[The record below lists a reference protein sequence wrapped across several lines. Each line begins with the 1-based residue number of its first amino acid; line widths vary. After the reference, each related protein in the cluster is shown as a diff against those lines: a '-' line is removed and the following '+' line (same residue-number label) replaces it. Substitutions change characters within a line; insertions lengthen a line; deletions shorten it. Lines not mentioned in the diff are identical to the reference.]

1 MMQKQRTTGQGEM
14 TASPLTTERFM
25 AMVEAEHRPLGE
37 EDGVAANVNSG
48 SASSNEASLSE
59 EESED

>member
-1 MMQKQRTTGQGEM
+1 
-14 TASPLTTERFM
+14 M